1 MDSGEIFRIAPSKL
15 PATAG
20 LEPRVKPSHGPSVN
34 PVPMTRQ
41 QVLDL
46 YFMDARCKLIE
57 LAAFLDRVDRGSG
70 EADFR
75 LSAFRDAMR
84 HLADGEPK
92 RAETVLLAFSDP
104 TAEPIAKAPGKG
116 AVGAWPGKATS

>member
-1 MDSGEIFRIAPSKL
+1 
-15 PATAG
+15 
-20 LEPRVKPSHGPSVN
+20 
-34 PVPMTRQ
+34 MTRQ

-104 TAEPIAKAPGKG
+104 TAEPIVMAPGKG
-116 AVGAWPGKATS
+116 AVGAWPGKVT